1 MSEAR
6 VETQDGGD
14 LRAILL
20 IVYGLFVL
28 ATFNGATAIAGVVL
42 AYIKR
47 DAARGTIWE
56 SHVRNVIHVFWIAL
70 FVAIVALAI
79 LLQAF
84 GGLAVSLIA
93 TNGNPPPVLIGWL
106 IALAPVFWL
115 GAVIFLVWYLYRTL
129 RGLVRT
135 IESRPY

>member
-6 VETQDGGD
+6 AQSGD
-14 LRAILL
+14 ELRAIVLL
-20 IVYGLFVL
+20 IYGLFVF
-28 ATFNGATAIAGVVL
+28 AIFNGATAIVGVVL

-56 SHVRNVIHVFWIAL
+56 SHIRNVLALFWVGLFIVMIAL
-70 FVAIVALAI
+70 IL

-93 TNGNPPPVLIGWL
+93 TDGHPSASVIGWL
-106 IALAPVFWL
+106 IALLPAFWIC
-115 GAVIFLVWYLYRTL
+115 AVIFVVWYLYRTL
-129 RGLVRT
+129 RGLIRA
-135 IESRPY
+135 IEAKTY

>member
-6 VETQDGGD
+6 AHSGNE
-14 LRAILL
+14 LRAIVLL
-20 IVYGLFVL
+20 IYGLFVF
-28 ATFNGATAIAGVVL
+28 ATFNGATAIIGVVL

-56 SHVRNVIHVFWIAL
+56 GHIRNVIALFWVGLFIVMIAL
-70 FVAIVALAI
+70 IL

-93 TNGNPPPVLIGWL
+93 TNGNPSASVIGWL
-106 IALAPVFWL
+106 LALLPAFWIC
-115 GAVIFLVWYLYRTL
+115 AVIFVVWYFYRTL
-129 RGLVRT
+129 RGLIRA
-135 IESRPY
+135 IEAKPY